1 MKKQRTMVCGDIH
14 GSNKALLQVLEKSG
28 FDKESDLLISL
39 GDIADG
45 WSEVPECV
53 DTLLSIKNL
62 IAIRGNHDVW
72 CYDWFEMGATPL
84 IWTQQGGQATLDAYV
99 RTGKMTEDSHK
110 AFWKNQVD
118 WYIDDEN
125 RLFIHAGWDYTLT
138 PIELSVGNVS
148 DRTMFELQANA
159 SVNAGSIAKECHWD
173 RSVLS
178 GARSAFGDKNRPGK
192 FKALDQ
198 FKEIY
203 IGHTAMNGEPK
214 QFGNL
219 WNLDTGAGW
228 NGQLTIMDID
238 TKEFWQSDF
247 TTVLHPGERG
257 RF

>member
-1 MKKQRTMVCGDIH
+1 MKKFVIGDIH
-14 GSNKALLQVLEKSG
+14 GSNKALLQVLDRSG
-28 FDKESDLLISL
+28 FDKKSDLLISL

-45 WSEVPECV
+45 WNEVPECV

-72 CYDWFEMGATPL
+72 CHDWFEMGATPL
-84 IWTQQGGQATLDAYV
+84 IWTQQGGKATIDAYV
-99 RTGKMTEDSHK
+99 RTGKLTEQEHK
-110 AFWKNQVD
+110 HFWKNQID
-118 WYIDDEN
+118 YYIDDEN
-125 RLFIHAGWDYTLT
+125 RLFIHGGWDYLEGF
-138 PIELSVGNVS
+138 PRGA
-148 DRTMFELQANA
+148 MLQ
-159 SVNAGSIAKECHWD
+159 VNAGSIAKECHWD

-192 FKALDQ
+192 FKALEQ

-238 TKEFWQSDF
+238 TKEFWQSDN
-247 TTVLHPGERG
+247 VKDLHPDQLG

>member
-1 MKKQRTMVCGDIH
+1 MKKFVIGDIH
-14 GSNKALLQVLEKSG
+14 GSNKALLQVLERSG

-45 WSEVPECV
+45 WNEVPECV

-84 IWTQQGGQATLDAYV
+84 IWTQQGGKATLDAYV

-138 PIELSVGNVS
+138 PIELNVS
-148 DRTMFELQANA
+148 IFIASLAKCYISFKSLFADEEL
-159 SVNAGSIAKECHWD
+159 IT
-173 RSVLS
+173 LS
-178 GARSAFGDKNRPGK
+178 NS
-192 FKALDQ
+192 FKLLD
-198 FKEIY
+198 
-203 IGHTAMNGEPK
+203 
-214 QFGNL
+214 
-219 WNLDTGAGW
+219 
-228 NGQLTIMDID
+228 
-238 TKEFWQSDF
+238 SDF
-247 TTVLHPGERG
+247 NSSEGTIGMLSTPRFSSASITYFTVRRLTSRAG
-257 RF
+257 

>member
-1 MKKQRTMVCGDIH
+1 MKKFVIGDIH
-14 GSNKALLQVLEKSG
+14 GSNKALLQVLERSG

-72 CYDWFEMGATPL
+72 CYDWFEYGRTPI
-84 IWTQQGGQATLDAYV
+84 IWTQQGGKATLDAYV

-110 AFWKNQVD
+110 EFWKNQID

-125 RLFIHAGWDYTLT
+125 RLFIHGGWDYVEGFPQGAKL
-138 PIELSVGNVS
+138 P
-148 DRTMFELQANA
+148 
-159 SVNAGSIAKECHWD
+159 VNAGSIAKECHWD

-192 FKALDQ
+192 FKALEQ

-238 TKEFWQSDF
+238 TKEFWQSDN
-247 TTVLHPGERG
+247 VKELHPDQLG

>member
-1 MKKQRTMVCGDIH
+1 MKKFVIGDIH
-14 GSNKALLQVLEKSG
+14 GSNKALLQVLERSG

-39 GDIADG
+39 GDVADG
-45 WSEVPECV
+45 WNEVPECV

-110 AFWKNQVD
+110 EFWKNQVD
-118 WYIDDEN
+118 YHIDDDN
-125 RLFIHAGWDYTLT
+125 RLFIHGGWDYVEGFPRGAML
-138 PIELSVGNVS
+138 P
-148 DRTMFELQANA
+148 
-159 SVNAGSIAKECHWD
+159 VNAGSIAKECHWD
-173 RSVLS
+173 RSLLE

-192 FKALDQ
+192 FKALEQ

-238 TKEFWQSDF
+238 TKEFWQSDN
-247 TTVLHPGERG
+247 VKELHPDQLG

>member
-1 MKKQRTMVCGDIH
+1 MKKFVIGDVH

-45 WSEVPECV
+45 WNEVPECV

-62 IAIRGNHDVW
+62 ISIRGNHDVW
-72 CYDWFEMGATPL
+72 CYDWFEYGRIPI
-84 IWTQQGGQATLDAYV
+84 IWSAQGGQATIDAYV
-99 RTGKMTEDSHK
+99 RTGQLTEDSHK
-110 AFWKNQVD
+110 SFWKNQID
-118 WYIDDEN
+118 YHIDDEN
-125 RLFIHAGWDYTLT
+125 RLFIHGGWDYVEGFPRGAML
-138 PIELSVGNVS
+138 P
-148 DRTMFELQANA
+148 
-159 SVNAGSIAKECHWD
+159 VNAGSIAKECHWD
-173 RSVLS
+173 RSLLE

-192 FKALDQ
+192 FKALEQ
-198 FKEIY
+198 FKEVY
-203 IGHTAMNGEPK
+203 IGHTAMNGVPK

-219 WNLDTGAGW
+219 WNMDTGAGW

>member
-1 MKKQRTMVCGDIH
+1 MKKFVIGDIH

-28 FDKESDLLISL
+28 FDRESDLLISL

-45 WSEVPECV
+45 WNEVPECV

-72 CYDWFEMGATPL
+72 CYDWFEMGASPL

-110 AFWKNQVD
+110 EFWKNQVD
-118 WYIDDEN
+118 YHIDDDN
-125 RLFIHAGWDYTLT
+125 RLFIHGGWDYMEGFPRGAML
-138 PIELSVGNVS
+138 P
-148 DRTMFELQANA
+148 
-159 SVNAGSIAKECHWD
+159 VNAGSIAKECHWD

-192 FKALDQ
+192 FKALEQ

-238 TKEFWQSDF
+238 SKEFWQSDF
-247 TTVLHPGERG
+247 TTVLHPEERG

>member
-1 MKKQRTMVCGDIH
+1 MKKFVIGDIH

-45 WSEVPECV
+45 WNEVPECV

-62 IAIRGNHDVW
+62 VAIRGNHDVW
-72 CYDWFEMGATPL
+72 CYDWFEYGRTPL
-84 IWTQQGGQATLDAYV
+84 IWTQQGGKATLDAYV

-110 AFWKNQVD
+110 AFWKNQID
-118 WYIDDEN
+118 YHIDDEN
-125 RLFIHAGWDYTLT
+125 RLFIHGGWDYMEGF
-138 PIELSVGNVS
+138 PRGAELP
-148 DRTMFELQANA
+148 
-159 SVNAGSIAKECHWD
+159 VNAGSIAKECHWD
-173 RSVLS
+173 RSLLQ
-178 GARSAFGDKNRPGK
+178 GARSAFFDKNRPGK
-192 FKALDQ
+192 FKALEQ

-203 IGHTAMNGEPK
+203 IGHTAMNGQPK
-214 QFGNL
+214 QFSNL

-238 TKEFWQSDF
+238 TKEFWQSDN
-247 TTVLHPGERG
+247 VKELHPDQLG

>member
-1 MKKQRTMVCGDIH
+1 MKKFVIGDIH

-45 WSEVPECV
+45 WNEVSECV

-62 IAIRGNHDVW
+62 VAIRGNHDVW
-72 CYDWFEMGATPL
+72 CYDWFEYGRTPL
-84 IWTQQGGQATLDAYV
+84 IWTQQGGQATLDSYV

-110 AFWKNQVD
+110 AFWKNQID
-118 WYIDDEN
+118 YHIDDDN
-125 RLFIHAGWDYTLT
+125 RLFIHGGWDYMEGF
-138 PIELSVGNVS
+138 PRGAELP
-148 DRTMFELQANA
+148 
-159 SVNAGSIAKECHWD
+159 VNAGSIAKECHWD
-173 RSVLS
+173 RSLLE

-192 FKALDQ
+192 FKALEQ

-238 TKEFWQSDF
+238 SKEFWQSDF
-247 TTVLHPGERG
+247 TTVLHPGEKG

>member
-1 MKKQRTMVCGDIH
+1 MKKFVIGDVH
-14 GSNKALLQVLEKSG
+14 GSNKALLQVLERSG

-45 WSEVPECV
+45 WNEVPECV

-84 IWTQQGGQATLDAYV
+84 IWTQQGGKATLDAYV

-110 AFWKNQVD
+110 EFWKNQVD
-118 WYIDDEN
+118 YHIDDEN
-125 RLFIHAGWDYTLT
+125 RLFIHGGWDYVEGFPRGAML
-138 PIELSVGNVS
+138 P
-148 DRTMFELQANA
+148 
-159 SVNAGSIAKECHWD
+159 VNAGSIAKECHWD
-173 RSVLS
+173 RSLLD

-192 FKALDQ
+192 FKALEQ

-238 TKEFWQSDF
+238 TKEFWQSDN
-247 TTVLHPGERG
+247 VKELHPDQLG

>member
-1 MKKQRTMVCGDIH
+1 MKKFVTGDIH

-45 WSEVPECV
+45 WNEVPECV

-72 CYDWFEMGATPL
+72 CYDWFEYGRTPL

-110 AFWKNQVD
+110 EFWKNQVD
-118 WYIDDEN
+118 YHIDDDN
-125 RLFIHAGWDYTLT
+125 RLFIHGGWDYMEGFPRGAML
-138 PIELSVGNVS
+138 P
-148 DRTMFELQANA
+148 
-159 SVNAGSIAKECHWD
+159 VNAGSIAKECHWD

-178 GARSAFGDKNRPGK
+178 GARSAFGDKNRTGK
-192 FKALDQ
+192 FKALEQ

-238 TKEFWQSDF
+238 TKEFWQSDN
-247 TTVLHPGERG
+247 VKELHPDQLG

>member
-1 MKKQRTMVCGDIH
+1 MKKFVIGDIH

-28 FDKESDLLISL
+28 FDKESDLLISI

-45 WSEVPECV
+45 WNEVPECV

-72 CYDWFEMGATPL
+72 CYDWFEYGRIPI
-84 IWTQQGGQATLDAYV
+84 IWSAQGGQATIDAYV
-99 RTGKMTEDSHK
+99 RTGKLTEQSHK
-110 AFWKNQVD
+110 DFWKNQID

-125 RLFIHAGWDYTLT
+125 RLFIHGGWDYMEGFPRGAGL
-138 PIELSVGNVS
+138 P
-148 DRTMFELQANA
+148 
-159 SVNAGSIAKECHWD
+159 VNAGSIAKECHWD
-173 RSVLS
+173 RSLLE
-178 GARSAFGDKNRPGK
+178 GARSAFGDKNRKGK
-192 FKALDQ
+192 FKALEQ

-238 TKEFWQSDF
+238 TKEFWQSDN
-247 TTVLHPGERG
+247 VKELHPDQLG

>member
-1 MKKQRTMVCGDIH
+1 MKKFVIGDIH
-14 GSNKALLQVLEKSG
+14 GSNKALLQVLERSG

-45 WSEVPECV
+45 WNEVPECV

-72 CYDWFEMGATPL
+72 CHDWFEMGATPL
-84 IWTQQGGQATLDAYV
+84 IWTQQGGKATLDAYV

-110 AFWKNQVD
+110 AFWKDQVD

-125 RLFIHAGWDYTLT
+125 RLFIHAGWDYVEGFPEGAKLK
-138 PIELSVGNVS
+138 
-148 DRTMFELQANA
+148 
-159 SVNAGSIAKECHWD
+159 VNAGSIAKECHWD
-173 RSVLS
+173 RSLLE

-192 FKALDQ
+192 FKALEQ

-238 TKEFWQSDF
+238 TKEFWQSDN
-247 TTVLHPGERG
+247 VKDLHPDQLG

>member
-1 MKKQRTMVCGDIH
+1 MKKFVIGDIH

-45 WSEVPECV
+45 WDEVPECV

-62 IAIRGNHDVW
+62 ISIRGNHDVW
-72 CYDWFEMGATPL
+72 CYDWFKYGRTPI
-84 IWTQQGGQATLDAYV
+84 IWAEQGGRATMSAYV
-99 RTGKMTEDSHK
+99 RTGQLTEESHRE
-110 AFWKNQVD
+110 FWNNQID
-118 WYIDDEN
+118 YHIDDEN
-125 RLFIHAGWDYTLT
+125 RLFIHGGWDYMEGF
-138 PIELSVGNVS
+138 PRGAELP
-148 DRTMFELQANA
+148 
-159 SVNAGSIAKECHWD
+159 VNAGSIAKECHWD
-173 RSVLS
+173 RSLLE

-192 FKALDQ
+192 FKALEQ

-219 WNLDTGAGW
+219 WNMDTGAGW

-238 TKEFWQSDF
+238 SKEFWQSDF

>member
-1 MKKQRTMVCGDIH
+1 MKKFVIGDIH
-14 GSNKALLQVLEKSG
+14 GSNKALLQVLDRSG
-28 FDKESDLLISL
+28 FDKKSDLLISL

-45 WSEVPECV
+45 WNEVPECV

-72 CYDWFEMGATPL
+72 CHDWFEMGATPL
-84 IWTQQGGQATLDAYV
+84 IWTQQGGKATIDAYV
-99 RTGKMTEDSHK
+99 RTGKLTEQEHK
-110 AFWKNQVD
+110 DFWKNQID
-118 WYIDDEN
+118 YYIDDEN
-125 RLFIHAGWDYTLT
+125 RLFIHGGWDYLEGF
-138 PIELSVGNVS
+138 PRGA
-148 DRTMFELQANA
+148 MLQ
-159 SVNAGSIAKECHWD
+159 VNAGSIAKECHWD

-192 FKALDQ
+192 FKALEQ

-238 TKEFWQSDF
+238 TKEFWQSDN
-247 TTVLHPGERG
+247 VKDLHPDQLG

>member
-1 MKKQRTMVCGDIH
+1 MKKFVIGDLH

-45 WSEVPECV
+45 WNEVSECV

-62 IAIRGNHDVW
+62 VAIRGNHDVW
-72 CYDWFEMGATPL
+72 CYDWFEYGRTPL
-84 IWTQQGGQATLDAYV
+84 IWTQQGGKATMDSYV
-99 RTGKMTEDSHK
+99 RTGKLTEDSHK
-110 AFWKNQVD
+110 SFWKNQID
-118 WYIDDEN
+118 YHIDDDN
-125 RLFIHAGWDYTLT
+125 RLFIHGGWDYMEGF
-138 PIELSVGNVS
+138 PRGAELP
-148 DRTMFELQANA
+148 
-159 SVNAGSIAKECHWD
+159 VNAGSIAKECHWD
-173 RSVLS
+173 RSLLE

-192 FKALDQ
+192 FKALEQ

-203 IGHTAMNGEPK
+203 IGHTAMNGQPK

-219 WNLDTGAGW
+219 WNLDTSAGW

-238 TKEFWQSDF
+238 SKEFWQSDF
-247 TTVLHPGERG
+247 TTVLHPGEKG

>member
-1 MKKQRTMVCGDIH
+1 MKKFVIGDVH

-45 WSEVPECV
+45 WNEVSECV

-62 IAIRGNHDVW
+62 VAIRGNHDVW
-72 CYDWFEMGATPL
+72 CYDWFEYGRTPL
-84 IWTQQGGQATLDAYV
+84 IWTQQGGQATLDSYV
-99 RTGKMTEDSHK
+99 RTGKMTEDPHK
-110 AFWKNQVD
+110 AFWKNQID
-118 WYIDDEN
+118 YHIDDEN
-125 RLFIHAGWDYTLT
+125 RLFIHGGWDYMEGFPRGAML
-138 PIELSVGNVS
+138 P
-148 DRTMFELQANA
+148 
-159 SVNAGSIAKECHWD
+159 VNAGSIAKECHWD
-173 RSVLS
+173 RSLLE
-178 GARSAFGDKNRPGK
+178 GARSAFGDKNRKGK
-192 FKALDQ
+192 FKALEQ

-219 WNLDTGAGW
+219 WNMDTGAGW

-238 TKEFWQSDF
+238 SKEFWQSDF

>member
-1 MKKQRTMVCGDIH
+1 MKKFVIGDIH
-14 GSNKALLQVLEKSG
+14 GSNKALLQVLERSG

-45 WSEVPECV
+45 WNEVPECV

-84 IWTQQGGQATLDAYV
+84 IWTQQGGKATLDAYV

-125 RLFIHAGWDYTLT
+125 RLFIHGGWDY
-138 PIELSVGNVS
+138 IEG
-148 DRTMFELQANA
+148 FPQGAKA
-159 SVNAGSIAKECHWD
+159 PVNAGSIAKECHWD
-173 RSVLS
+173 RSLLE

-192 FKALDQ
+192 FKALEQ

-238 TKEFWQSDF
+238 TKEFWQSDN
-247 TTVLHPGERG
+247 VKELHPDQLG

>member
-1 MKKQRTMVCGDIH
+1 MKKFVIGDIH

-28 FDKESDLLISL
+28 FDRESDLLISL
-39 GDIADG
+39 GDVADG
-45 WSEVPECV
+45 WNEVPECV

-72 CYDWFEMGATPL
+72 CYDWFEMGASPL

-125 RLFIHAGWDYTLT
+125 RLFIHAGWDYMEGF
-138 PIELSVGNVS
+138 PKG
-148 DRTMFELQANA
+148 ANYP
-159 SVNAGSIAKECHWD
+159 VNAGSIAKECHWD
-173 RSVLS
+173 RSLLE

-192 FKALDQ
+192 FKALEQ

-238 TKEFWQSDF
+238 TKEFWQSDN
-247 TTVLHPGERG
+247 VKELHPDQLG

>member
-1 MKKQRTMVCGDIH
+1 MKKFVIGDIH
-14 GSNKALLQVLEKSG
+14 GSNKALLQVLEKSR

-45 WSEVPECV
+45 WNEVPECV

-72 CYDWFEMGATPL
+72 CYDWFKYGRTPI
-84 IWTQQGGQATLDAYV
+84 IWAEQGGRATMSAYV
-99 RTGKMTEDSHK
+99 RTGQLTEESHK
-110 AFWKNQVD
+110 EFWNNQID
-118 WYIDDEN
+118 YHIDDEN
-125 RLFIHAGWDYTLT
+125 RLFIHGGWDYVEGF
-138 PIELSVGNVS
+138 PQG
-148 DRTMFELQANA
+148 ANYP
-159 SVNAGSIAKECHWD
+159 VNAGSIAKECHWD
-173 RSVLS
+173 RSLLE

-192 FKALDQ
+192 FKALEQ

-238 TKEFWQSDF
+238 SKEFWQSDF

>member
-1 MKKQRTMVCGDIH
+1 MKKFVIGDIH
-14 GSNKALLQVLEKSG
+14 GSNKALLQVLERSG

-72 CYDWFEMGATPL
+72 CYDWFEYGRTPI
-84 IWTQQGGQATLDAYV
+84 IWTQQGGKATLDAYV

-110 AFWKNQVD
+110 EFWKNQID

-125 RLFIHAGWDYTLT
+125 RLFIHGGWDYVEGFPQGAKL
-138 PIELSVGNVS
+138 P
-148 DRTMFELQANA
+148 
-159 SVNAGSIAKECHWD
+159 VNAGSIAKECHWD

-192 FKALDQ
+192 FKALEQ

-203 IGHTAMNGEPK
+203 IGHTAMNGKPK

-238 TKEFWQSDF
+238 TKEFWQSDN
-247 TTVLHPGERG
+247 VKELHPDQLG

>member
-1 MKKQRTMVCGDIH
+1 MKKFVIGDIH

-28 FDKESDLLISL
+28 FDRESDLLISL
-39 GDIADG
+39 GDIADV
-45 WSEVPECV
+45 WNEVPECV

-72 CYDWFEMGATPL
+72 CYDWFEMGASPL

-118 WYIDDEN
+118 YHIDDDN
-125 RLFIHAGWDYTLT
+125 RLFIHGGWDYVEGFPRGAML
-138 PIELSVGNVS
+138 P
-148 DRTMFELQANA
+148 
-159 SVNAGSIAKECHWD
+159 VNAGSIAKECHWD

-192 FKALDQ
+192 FKALEQ

-238 TKEFWQSDF
+238 SKEFWQSDF
-247 TTVLHPGERG
+247 TTVLHPEERG

>member
-1 MKKQRTMVCGDIH
+1 MKKFVIGDIH
-14 GSNKALLQVLEKSG
+14 GSNKALLQVLERSG

-45 WSEVPECV
+45 WNEVPECV

-84 IWTQQGGQATLDAYV
+84 IWTQQGGKATLDAYV

-125 RLFIHAGWDYTLT
+125 RLFIHGGWDY
-138 PIELSVGNVS
+138 IEG
-148 DRTMFELQANA
+148 FPQGAKA

-173 RSVLS
+173 RSLLE

-192 FKALDQ
+192 FKALEQ

-238 TKEFWQSDF
+238 TKEFWQSDN
-247 TTVLHPGERG
+247 VKELHPDQLG

>member
-1 MKKQRTMVCGDIH
+1 MQEIKKKGRTMVCGDIH

-28 FDKESDLLISL
+28 FDRESDLLISL
-39 GDIADG
+39 GDVADG
-45 WSEVPECV
+45 WNEVPECV

-72 CYDWFEMGATPL
+72 CYDWFEMGASPL

-118 WYIDDEN
+118 YHIDDDN
-125 RLFIHAGWDYTLT
+125 RLFIHGGWDYVEGFPRGAML
-138 PIELSVGNVS
+138 P
-148 DRTMFELQANA
+148 
-159 SVNAGSIAKECHWD
+159 VNAGSIAKECHWD
-173 RSVLS
+173 RSLLE

-192 FKALDQ
+192 FKVLEQ

-238 TKEFWQSDF
+238 TKEFWQSDN
-247 TTVLHPGERG
+247 VKELHPDQLG

>member
-1 MKKQRTMVCGDIH
+1 MKKFVIGDIH

-45 WSEVPECV
+45 WNEVSECV
-53 DTLLSIKNL
+53 DTLLSIKHL
-62 IAIRGNHDVW
+62 VAIRGNHDVW
-72 CYDWFEMGATPL
+72 CYDWFEYGRTPL
-84 IWTQQGGQATLDAYV
+84 IWTQQGGQATLDSYV

-110 AFWKNQVD
+110 AFWKNQID
-118 WYIDDEN
+118 YHIDDDN
-125 RLFIHAGWDYTLT
+125 RLFIHGGWDYMEGF
-138 PIELSVGNVS
+138 PRGAELP
-148 DRTMFELQANA
+148 
-159 SVNAGSIAKECHWD
+159 VNAGSIAKECHWD
-173 RSVLS
+173 RSLLE

-192 FKALDQ
+192 FKALEQ

-238 TKEFWQSDF
+238 SKEFWQSDF
-247 TTVLHPGERG
+247 TTVLHPGEKG

>member
-1 MKKQRTMVCGDIH
+1 MQKIKKQRTFCGGDIH
-14 GSNKALLQVLEKSG
+14 GSNKARLQVLERSG

-45 WSEVPECV
+45 WNEVPECV

-84 IWTQQGGQATLDAYV
+84 IWTQQGGKATLDAYV

-125 RLFIHAGWDYTLT
+125 RLFIHGGWDY
-138 PIELSVGNVS
+138 IEG
-148 DRTMFELQANA
+148 FPQGAKA

-173 RSVLS
+173 RSLLE

-192 FKALDQ
+192 FKALEQ

-238 TKEFWQSDF
+238 TKEFWQSDN
-247 TTVLHPGERG
+247 VKELHPDQLG

>member
-1 MKKQRTMVCGDIH
+1 MKKFVIGDVH

-45 WSEVPECV
+45 WDEVPECV

-62 IAIRGNHDVW
+62 ISIRGNHDVW
-72 CYDWFEMGATPL
+72 CYDWFEYGRTPL
-84 IWTQQGGQATLDAYV
+84 IWTQQGGQATLDSYV

-110 AFWKNQVD
+110 AFWKNQID
-118 WYIDDEN
+118 YHIDDEN
-125 RLFIHAGWDYTLT
+125 RLFIHGGWDYMEGFPRGAML
-138 PIELSVGNVS
+138 P
-148 DRTMFELQANA
+148 
-159 SVNAGSIAKECHWD
+159 VNAGSIAKECHWD
-173 RSVLS
+173 RSLLE
-178 GARSAFGDKNRPGK
+178 GARSAFGDKNRKGK
-192 FKALDQ
+192 FKALEQ

-214 QFGNL
+214 QFSNL
-219 WNLDTGAGW
+219 WNMDTGAGW